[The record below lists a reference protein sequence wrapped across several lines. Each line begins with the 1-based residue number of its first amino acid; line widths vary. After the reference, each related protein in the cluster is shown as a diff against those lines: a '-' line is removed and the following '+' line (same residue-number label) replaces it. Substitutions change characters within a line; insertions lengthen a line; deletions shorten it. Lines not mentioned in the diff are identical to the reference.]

1 MYTIYTIG
9 HSTHPFDEFTQL
21 LGLHGINCLID
32 VRSHPYSQYNPQFN
46 KETLI
51 TELDWQGILYAHFG
65 KEFGARHTRL
75 SLLDKGGRVDFRKV
89 HLTEAFKLG
98 VKRLEEACEQGYQVG
113 LMCSEGDPLDCHRFS
128 MISYYVSKD
137 GWEVIH
143 ILPDGDIIT
152 NEDLEQK
159 MVEQLWNKLP
169 QTNLFEQVTP
179 EEQLEAAYEIIMK
192 KVAYKPNISL
202 PNNNEDD
209 FR

>member
-128 MISYYVSKD
+128 MISYYLSKD

-159 MVEQLWNKLP
+159 MVEQLWDKLP